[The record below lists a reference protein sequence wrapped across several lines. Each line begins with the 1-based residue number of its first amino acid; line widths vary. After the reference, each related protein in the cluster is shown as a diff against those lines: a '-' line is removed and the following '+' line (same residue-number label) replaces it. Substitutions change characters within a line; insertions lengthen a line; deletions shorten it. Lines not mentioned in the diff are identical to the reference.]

1 MAQVTDQA
9 GLQAALAARDPQIQ
23 IAADFSLS
31 TQVAVTYPV
40 TFSSLSADTVYTLT
54 KAASYYSYL
63 IRVSGGGALTLQ
75 NIIID
80 GDKASHPTEDITNR
94 SLIFVAGGALTVGNG
109 AIIRNNHAYQ
119 EGGGIYISG
128 STEYRNMLLI
138 EGSAKITG
146 CSSRTSGGGVM
157 AALRNSGDQV
167 SVTGEAELSGNSAAN
182 GGGLYC
188 RSYQESIGGTLTIG
202 GNVKIT
208 DNQADSRGGGL
219 YVSGYVGGASPALP
233 LTLTDSVQIEGN
245 QAEHGGGVYYYGAN
259 TGDGFF
265 VDTGVQI
272 VSNQASGNGGGVNI
286 TAVSGTLSV
295 HMSGSGC
302 ALNDNRAGNGGGIF
316 LNSTEGADLL
326 LDGITLRG
334 NQAPSGSGGGLWFGT
349 SSTGSQPF
357 AAQLTGV
364 MIQQNSAGIHGGGIY
379 FQSGSSLLALTVD
392 GGQVAGNTAGQ
403 SGGGMLLNA
412 SGEVKLSNCI
422 IDKNISG
429 QSGGGFY
436 LGTNQPVDSTVSLS
450 SVTVTG
456 NTAAESGGGLRFGTG
471 QGSLL
476 AALTDSVVKENRA
489 VGNSGGGI
497 WSGGAGTS
505 LTVGGTSQITD
516 NVTEAGNGGGIY
528 FNSSTG
534 GTLLLEDDVRIQSNT
549 ADTTSS
555 ASGNHGGGVCVVPG
569 NVIIR
574 GNVDISHNRALL
586 YGGGL
591 SLSSSVN
598 TAVTTADFQGGAIHD
613 NQTTGVGGG
622 IYNTAGNRMEIH
634 GTSIYG
640 NQAGIG
646 GAVYNQNGAS
656 VRLYDSAS
664 VGRPVPNTA
673 ALYAPGIYNG
683 AVFETADQPDLA
695 NGLYLA
701 NRSSAARIVGEMEPG
716 AVLQLNN
723 SSYVRPNQE
732 GTPIV
737 VADAADGYFEL
748 RQQDAEAFLKPV
760 TGFDG
765 WEIRLNGERT
775 LVLLAPIEYT
785 ITYENLMGARNPN
798 PEVYTITSD
807 TILLSQP
814 EALPGY
820 RFLGWQDE
828 DGNPVT
834 EIFRGST
841 GNLTLTAVWNEIWHT
856 ILYQP
861 NSAEGSPPA
870 RWIPSSIVVRDGQS
884 VILSPLIPE
893 RNGFAFIGWNTAMDG
908 TGTEY
913 QPQGTMEA
921 AAADLELYAQWRAT

>member
-128 STEYRNMLLI
+128 STEYRNTLLI

-233 LTLTDSVQIEGN
+233 LILTGSVQIEGN

-259 TGDGFF
+259 AGDGLF

-272 VSNQASGNGGGVNI
+272 VSNQASGNGGGVNV

-302 ALNDNRAGNGGGIF
+302 ALNDNRAGNGGGVF

-334 NQAPSGSGGGLWFGT
+334 NQAPSGSGGGIWFGT

-379 FQSGSSLLALTVD
+379 FQSGSSLLTLTVD

-422 IDKNISG
+422 IDKNTSG
-429 QSGGGFY
+429 QSGGG
-436 LGTNQPVDSTVSLS
+436 
-450 SVTVTG
+450 
-456 NTAAESGGGLRFGTG
+456 
-471 QGSLL
+471 
-476 AALTDSVVKENRA
+476 
-489 VGNSGGGI
+489 
-497 WSGGAGTS
+497 
-505 LTVGGTSQITD
+505 
-516 NVTEAGNGGGIY
+516 
-528 FNSSTG
+528 
-534 GTLLLEDDVRIQSNT
+534 
-549 ADTTSS
+549 
-555 ASGNHGGGVCVVPG
+555 
-569 NVIIR
+569 
-574 GNVDISHNRALL
+574 
-586 YGGGL
+586 L
-591 SLSSSVN
+591 SLSGSVN

-640 NQAGIG
+640 N
-646 GAVYNQNGAS
+646 
-656 VRLYDSAS
+656 
-664 VGRPVPNTA
+664 
-673 ALYAPGIYNG
+673 
-683 AVFETADQPDLA
+683 
-695 NGLYLA
+695 
-701 NRSSAARIVGEMEPG
+701 
-716 AVLQLNN
+716 
-723 SSYVRPNQE
+723 
-732 GTPIV
+732 
-737 VADAADGYFEL
+737 
-748 RQQDAEAFLKPV
+748 
-760 TGFDG
+760 
-765 WEIRLNGERT
+765 
-775 LVLLAPIEYT
+775 
-785 ITYENLMGARNPN
+785 
-798 PEVYTITSD
+798 
-807 TILLSQP
+807 
-814 EALPGY
+814 
-820 RFLGWQDE
+820 
-828 DGNPVT
+828 
-834 EIFRGST
+834 
-841 GNLTLTAVWNEIWHT
+841 
-856 ILYQP
+856 
-861 NSAEGSPPA
+861 
-870 RWIPSSIVVRDGQS
+870 
-884 VILSPLIPE
+884 
-893 RNGFAFIGWNTAMDG
+893 
-908 TGTEY
+908 
-913 QPQGTMEA
+913 
-921 AAADLELYAQWRAT
+921 